1 MATYVPDLDMLQVG
15 KEVTWG
21 TAVACTAKM
30 GLIESVEVD
39 PGVEGTTLPDVRA
52 SLGGG
57 YVQTLDK
64 QFPTWKVS
72 GTATYEDL
80 CYWLESLNAVITPS
94 GANPYVRAGEIPLTA
109 VPAHR
114 MMTMNWGQTGAVK
127 KLAGC
132 IANDLTIKIEANQPW
147 KFDVSGIAKSV
158 VDGTIAVLTDRTQT
172 PIHANNTALK
182 IDAWGGT
189 IGTTTIT
196 STWFSAEL
204 NIKNNSVQVP
214 GIGSLT
220 PATYADAAYSGSL
233 KLSLETDATT
243 AAYINSIIGSSLLQ
257 QQVRIIGTTG
267 ASGIAQLDFCGG
279 HLKAPTVHN
288 DQDGVVTYEFELE
301 RVYHATVANWFKNS
315 ITNIV
320 ATLP

>member
-1 MATYVPDLDMLQVG
+1 MPYVPDLDQLQVG

-21 TAVACTAKM
+21 TAVTCTAKM

-39 PGVEGTTLPDVRA
+39 PGVEGTTLPDIRA

-72 GTATYEDL
+72 GVCSYEDIQ
-80 CYWLESLNAVITPS
+80 YWLDSLNGVVTPT
-94 GANPYVRAGEIPLTA
+94 GANPYVYAGAVPLTA

-127 KLAGC
+127 KVAGC
-132 IANDLTIKIEANQPW
+132 IATDLTIKIEANQPW

-158 VDGTIAVLTDRTQT
+158 VDGTIAVLSDRTQT
-172 PIHANNTALK
+172 PIHANNTTLK
-182 IDAWGGT
+182 IDAWAGT
-189 IGTTTIT
+189 LGATAIA

-243 AAYINSIIGSSLLQ
+243 AAYINSIIGTTLLQ
-257 QQVRIIGTTG
+257 QQIRMIGTTG
-267 ASGIAQLDFCGG
+267 APAIAQLDFCGG
-279 HLKAPTVHN
+279 HLKSPTVHS
-288 DQDGVVTYEFELE
+288 DSDGVITYEFELE
-301 RVYHATVANWFKNS
+301 RVYHSVVANWFKSS